1 LNRSLQLKL
10 TSIRLGNES
19 VLNKYHHNMNPLNKY
34 LLPFIAI
41 IILVGCELNE
51 AEENLKQ
58 GDHSFYITGIKESIT
73 YEFTS
78 GNGRAVQ
85 SDEVK
90 NLTVYIM
97 DSEGNIVYETRYY
110 NNNYDGAGGIPDS
123 IFIPALGAGTY
134 KILALTA
141 DYYPYYDYYYQE
153 GDTMSIFDDMVI
165 PTGIT
170 SEGPIFVGFEQIA
183 LTDAT
188 SAVELDMKNI
198 SAKISFQLTNSQI
211 AENSAIS
218 LEMMTVDAMDYAIID
233 EEMVPSVSENNYL
246 YNYIDA
252 WNPVRSMYVLPQTI
266 NDMTVQFY
274 DYYSGSNWNSSIIF
288 EEQIPLTAGD
298 AITFN
303 LDLEAMLEGSGS
315 GSFNY
320 EDIEWNDLGEVTV
333 P

>member
-1 LNRSLQLKL
+1 
-10 TSIRLGNES
+10 
-19 VLNKYHHNMNPLNKY
+19 MNPLNKY
-34 LLPFIAI
+34 LLPLIAI
-41 IILVGCELNE
+41 IILAGCESND
-51 AEENLKQ
+51 AEEDLKQ

-73 YEFTS
+73 YAFTS
-78 GNGRAVQ
+78 GNGRAVL

-141 DYYPYYDYYYQE
+141 DYYPHYDYYYQE

-188 SAVELDMKNI
+188 SAVQLDMKNI

-211 AENSAIS
+211 AENSAVS
-218 LEMMTVDAMDYAIID
+218 LEMMTVDARDYSIID